1 MSTVRAFSNAGLP
14 RVGVTEHFRA
24 VAEELDVD
32 AIVSAEEVRAV
43 SDQLRDDLVVAL
55 LRDAQRRRQLLPRLE
70 QGRVPL
76 QQRLLEPQD
85 LNGASAS

>member
-1 MSTVRAFSNAGLP
+1 MPEFAMSSYPGVRGLD
-14 RVGVTEHFRA
+14 RRE
-24 VAEELDVD
+24 
-32 AIVSAEEVRAV
+32 
-43 SDQLRDDLVVAL
+43 LRDDLVVAL